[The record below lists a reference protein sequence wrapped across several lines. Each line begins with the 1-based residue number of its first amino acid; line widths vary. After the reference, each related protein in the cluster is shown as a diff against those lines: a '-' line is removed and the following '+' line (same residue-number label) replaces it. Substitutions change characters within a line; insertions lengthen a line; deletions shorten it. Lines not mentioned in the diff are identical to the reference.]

1 MVLTGARRW
10 GRLSTEVVCVELV
23 PEGPEG
29 NDARARMQE
38 LMSGVRADLARRS
51 SVYGVDRPDLAPR
64 VLGAFDS
71 VGVTLYAGDL
81 LAVDGPMVSVRT
93 AQVRPTG
100 PQELSLVE
108 QLADERSRLVE
119 HAGLDEVPAQLAVLG
134 ASTVHLG
141 DRVLPAEMC
150 EDGVLWAAQ
159 ATVVPDVTAPVTVT
173 VMGRGV
179 SLEQIRLALVTDLQP
194 YWQGQERYVADLA
207 ARHPDVRPEDLVL
220 PAAHGLQAHRALI
233 EFCLRES
240 EERRARLQAGRRR
253 PRRSG
258 RFAERQQ
265 VWEVAVRA
273 QMDLAEQQ
281 RQEANE
287 YVTAMV
293 NQLVDL
299 ASNSSWWHDTALQVA
314 AIEEVLGYQVF
325 GAAVASRD
333 AQQAW
338 LRARSR
344 RAGLLST
351 DSAPLS
357 PDSHEGLLRRAGE
370 MQGLERR
377 AQRAWDAWADSR

>member
-23 PEGPEG
+23 PEGSG
-29 NDARARMQE
+29 GDDAWARMQG
-38 LMSGVRADLARRS
+38 LISSMRADLARRS
-51 SVYGVDRPDLAPR
+51 PVYGLDRPDLAPR
-64 VLGAFDS
+64 VLGALDS

-81 LAVDGPMVSVRT
+81 LGLDGPMVSVRT
-93 AQVRPTG
+93 AQVRSTG
-100 PQELSLVE
+100 LQEPSLVE

-119 HAGLDEVPAQLAVLG
+119 HAGLDEVPAEPVVLG

-141 DRVLPAEMC
+141 GRVLPAEMC
-150 EDGVLWAAQ
+150 EEGVLWAAQ
-159 ATVVPDVTAPVTVT
+159 ATVVPDATAPVTVT

-179 SLEQIRLALVTDLQP
+179 SLEQIRLALVTDLHP

-220 PAAHGLQAHRALI
+220 PAARGLQAHRALI

-240 EERRARLQAGRRR
+240 EESRAGLQAGRQR
-253 PRRSG
+253 PRWSG

-265 VWEVAVRA
+265 VWEAAVRA
-273 QMDLAEQQ
+273 QMHLAEQQ
-281 RQEANE
+281 RQEANGH
-287 YVTAMV
+287 VTAMV

-299 ASNSSWWHDTALQVA
+299 AGNSSWWHDTALQLA

-333 AQQAW
+333 AQRAW

-344 RAGLLST
+344 RAGLLPT
-351 DSAPLS
+351 DPAGLS
-357 PDSHEGLLRRAGE
+357 PDRHEELLRRAGE
-370 MQGLERR
+370 MQGLERQ

>member
-1 MVLTGARRW
+1 LCADMRKSAAVILLTGNWRDRVSGTAQPPMVLTGARRW

-38 LMSGVRADLARRS
+38 LMSSMRTALARRS
-51 SVYGVDRPDLAPR
+51 PIYGLGRPDLAPR
-64 VLGAFDS
+64 VLGAFDR
-71 VGVTLYAGDL
+71 VGVTLYAGYL
-81 LAVDGPMVSVRT
+81 LAMDGPMVSVRT

-100 PQELSLVE
+100 LQEFSLVE

-119 HAGLDEVPAQLAVLG
+119 HAGLDEVPAEPVVLG
-134 ASTVHLG
+134 ASTMHLG

-159 ATVVPDVTAPVTVT
+159 ATVVPDATAPVTVT

-179 SLEQIRLALVTDLQP
+179 SLEQLRLTLVTDLHP

-240 EERRARLQAGRRR
+240 RESRARLQAGQRR

-258 RFAERQQ
+258 RLAERQQ
-265 VWEVAVRA
+265 LWEAAVRA
-273 QMDLAEQQ
+273 
-281 RQEANE
+281 
-287 YVTAMV
+287 
-293 NQLVDL
+293 
-299 ASNSSWWHDTALQVA
+299 
-314 AIEEVLGYQVF
+314 
-325 GAAVASRD
+325 
-333 AQQAW
+333 
-338 LRARSR
+338 
-344 RAGLLST
+344 
-351 DSAPLS
+351 
-357 PDSHEGLLRRAGE
+357 
-370 MQGLERR
+370 
-377 AQRAWDAWADSR
+377 

>member
-1 MVLTGARRW
+1 
-10 GRLSTEVVCVELV
+10 VCVELM

-29 NDARARMQE
+29 DEVRARMQE
-38 LMSGVRADLARRS
+38 LVSSMRADLARRS
-51 SVYGVDRPDLAPR
+51 PVYGLDRPDLAPR

-100 PQELSLVE
+100 LLELSLVE

-119 HAGLDEVPAQLAVLG
+119 DAGFDEVPAGPAVLG
-134 ASTVHLG
+134 AAAVHLG

-159 ATVVPDVTAPVTVT
+159 ATVVPDATAPVTVT

-179 SLEQIRLALVTDLQP
+179 SLEQVRLVLIADLHP

-207 ARHPDVRPEDLVL
+207 ARHPDVRPEDLDL

-233 EFCLRES
+233 EFCLRDSAES
-240 EERRARLQAGRRR
+240 RARLQARRRR

-258 RFAERQQ
+258 RSAERQQ
-265 VWEVAVRA
+265 VWEAAVRA
-273 QMDLAEQQ
+273 QMHLAGQQ
-281 RQEANE
+281 RQEADGH
-287 YVTAMV
+287 VSHMV

-299 ASNSSWWHDTALQVA
+299 AGNSSWWHDAALQAA

-344 RAGLLST
+344 RAGLLPT
-351 DSAPLS
+351 DPAGLS
-357 PDSHEGLLRRAGE
+357 PDSHEELLRRADE
-370 MQGLERR
+370 LRGLERQ